1 MWRFA
6 RRDGATLLGIPL
18 PRMGLPVNLRLAI
31 DYLDFNRSR
40 FMKILNFI
48 RMTLY
53 AVSVFFIGMSI
64 FADKATTSGMIIS
77 LIGYGSLFIASCISL
92 ITLILQKK
100 RM

>member
-1 MWRFA
+1 
-6 RRDGATLLGIPL
+6 
-18 PRMGLPVNLRLAI
+18 
-31 DYLDFNRSR
+31 
-40 FMKILNFI
+40 MKILNFI

-53 AVSVFFIGMSI
+53 AVSVFFLGMSI

-77 LIGYGSLFIASCISL
+77 LIGYGSLLIASCISL